1 MKNEFCFEIVE
12 WWDVSTSSDY
22 RMEGNYRIEERSIGL
37 FATETLAKNKVKELE
52 NGRKIFKIFKRRIKE
67 K

>member
-1 MKNEFCFEIVE
+1 MKKELTKLDLNSYEF
-12 WWDVSTSSDY
+12 S
-22 RMEGNYRIEERSIGL
+22 MEAKKY
-37 FATETLAKNKVKELE
+37 LAKNKVKELE

>member
-1 MKNEFCFEIVE
+1 MAAFYIVGNNKTNDMKKELTKLDLNSYEF
-12 WWDVSTSSDY
+12 S
-22 RMEGNYRIEERSIGL
+22 MEAKKY
-37 FATETLAKNKVKELE
+37 LAKNKVKELE